1 MWGHWAAKVWPLSS
15 LSGVMMCDA
24 IGYHSHQ
31 HGTFYPR
38 HCMKTSLQ
46 VSPVPDPSGFCLCF
60 HLFLTTRK
68 AHCKDTMLAFPN
80 SSHGNGPAS
89 SMCCNVIK
97 TPNDSQSFPL
107 HFDFCLTGTKKFHST
122 LHLTC
127 CAAQDAP
134 DRTTLE
140 AQPELDW
147 KESWLKRVYNYSH
160 LDFCPNCW
168 MYRCSR
174 CSHLHCASDARRPW
188 SIPSWP
194 VPTRLLHYLHRS
206 GSRVWGL
213 EMIFHEFSWWVMSV
227 SPLCLS

>member
-1 MWGHWAAKVWPLSS
+1 MRNVGPLGCQGMTTKFPFWCDDVWCYWVSFSS
-15 LSGVMMCDA
+15 AWYFLPTC
-24 IGYHSHQ
+24 
-31 HGTFYPR
+31 

-46 VSPVPDPSGFCLCF
+46 VSPVPDSSVFCLCF
-60 HLFLTTRK
+60 HLSLTTRK

-107 HFDFCLTGTKKFHST
+107 HFKEISLNFASHLLRCSGRTRSDHSWGPTWIRLKGVLIKKG
-122 LHLTC
+122 
-127 CAAQDAP
+127 
-134 DRTTLE
+134 
-140 AQPELDW
+140 
-147 KESWLKRVYNYSH
+147 NYSH